1 LSEAEIKALNVMRE
15 EELLAKDVY
24 VLLYS
29 IYNVPVFSNISKA
42 ETQHTLAI
50 SSLLQKYNLPDPSI
64 NHVAGVF
71 ENTALQTLYNSLVAQ
86 GSGSLI
92 SAFTVGATIEDLD
105 IYDLQTHITT
115 DVDNKDILFVFRNL
129 EKGSRNHMR
138 AFKRQLEAKGVKYVP
153 QFISQEYFDKI
164 IAGKHETGCGVCPN

>member
-1 LSEAEIKALNVMRE
+1 MKNQTLKILILIAVAIGSIQFGSCAKSSTGESFIRDESVAIIENATRTADVIWDDSCINSLPVEPLSEAEIKALNVMRE

-42 ETQHTLAI
+42 ETQHALAI
-50 SSLLQKYNLPDPSI
+50 SSLLQKYNLPDPAI

-86 GSGSLI
+86 GTGTMITDI
-92 SAFTVGATIEDLD
+92 S
-105 IYDLQTHITT
+105 
-115 DVDNKDILFVFRNL
+115 
-129 EKGSRNHMR
+129 
-138 AFKRQLEAKGVKYVP
+138 
-153 QFISQEYFDKI
+153 
-164 IAGKHETGCGVCPN
+164 TGRYN